1 MSTFRADL
9 HIHSRFSRATS
20 SRLTVPHLA
29 AWAGVKGIDVLATG
43 DFTHPQWRA
52 ELREAL
58 TLDESSSLLRL
69 RKPLGADDVAR
80 EIPALAGLAV
90 SEPRFMLEAEI
101 SSIYKKHGAVRKV
114 HSLVYVPD
122 FESADRL
129 CARLERIGNL
139 GSDGRPILGLD
150 VRHLLEMVLEIPR
163 AFLIPAH
170 VWTPWFSL
178 FGSKSGFNSLEEC
191 FGDLTPHVFALETGL
206 SSDPDMN
213 RCWSALDHLTLV
225 SNSDAHSGENLAREA
240 TLFTGQAS
248 YDGIFNALRG
258 LEPGY
263 AGTLEFFP
271 EEGKYHLDGHRACHV
286 VLEPE
291 ECRRLNDICPVCGKP
306 LTVGVLHRVLEL
318 ADRPVPPK
326 PGAGFLSL
334 IPLPEI
340 VGEILHCGPK
350 TKRPQQKVAE
360 LTRRFGPELTLLL
373 DTPLTDVGRHWPEL
387 GEALRRMRAGQV
399 IRQGGYDGE
408 YGVIRLFEPGEMGP
422 SLLAGASPARSRALP
437 GRAPWP
443 APSLLSPPSSPAE
456 RPRLNAAGSVLP
468 APPPPPDR
476 ADRAERSGR
485 ATPSPAVPSGTAHAG
500 SAFSPD
506 QERALTAGPGP
517 VLVLAGPGSGKTR
530 TLVGRVAHLVESGV
544 PPSAIVAVTFTRR
557 AAGEI
562 RERLAA
568 MAALPE
574 TDTLHALA
582 LKHWPGPQP
591 VVLGEEAARRAFAAA
606 NSGLFDQD
614 SRAASTAWDELALA
628 RERLRLSDLLSP
640 HLPARVPA
648 YVSPH
653 VEAAARAYTAWKKA
667 RHLADY
673 TDLLETWLNLLRS
686 SPDGARPWTHVLVDE
701 VQDLSPLQRA
711 LVCALLPPDG
721 TGFFGI
727 GDPDQSIYGF
737 RGADASIAERLREV
751 WPGLRVLS
759 LGESHRAAPAVLTAA
774 QTALGPG
781 AACAALRSV
790 TGRPATLQ
798 WLRAPSAE
806 REAAWVADRAAYLV
820 GGTSHQ
826 QADLREE
833 LAGCHLAAGSCSP
846 GDMAVLVRLKALIPP
861 LRAALERRGIPCA
874 APESEAFWTDARVEL
889 LLQGAALF
897 VRGQDAPPGF
907 ALNGLPSEAWRQG
920 PAAVLAAAEG
930 AGRRSFDPLFG
941 ESLAFR
947 KLLAAY
953 RDAAGDWR
961 GVLDFVSLRQELDM
975 VRARSEQVQIMTL
988 HAAKGLEFRVVFLPC
1003 LEDGLLPFRGT
1014 EALVRAAA
1022 DREDAPGNT
1031 PKDVEVGKV
1040 GEATAAF
1047 GPGDALASLPDS
1059 GYAGYDEAEER
1070 RLLYVGL
1077 TRAAEAVFASSAG
1090 RRTLYGRTLTL
1101 PPSPLVPGA
1110 CFRAVTLT
1118 RRTRVLASQLS
1129 LLR

>member
-20 SRLTVPHLA
+20 SRLTIPHLA

-43 DFTHPQWRA
+43 DFTHPEWRA

-58 TLDESSSLLRL
+58 TEDETGGLFRL
-69 RKPLGADDVAR
+69 RKPLSADDMAR
-80 EIPALAGLAV
+80 EVPAFAGVAV

-101 SSIYKKHGAVRKV
+101 SSIYKKNGSVRKV

-122 FESADRL
+122 FESAERL
-129 CARLERIGNL
+129 CSRLEQIGNL
-139 GSDGRPILGLD
+139 AADGRPILGLD
-150 VRHLLEMVLEIPR
+150 VRHLLELVLEIPR
-163 AFLIPAH
+163 AYMIPAH
-170 VWTPWFSL
+170 IWTPWFSL

-191 FGDLTPHVFALETGL
+191 FEDLTPHVFALETGL

-213 RCWSALDHLTLV
+213 RCWSALDRLSLV

-286 VLEPE
+286 ALEPE

-318 ADRPVPPK
+318 ADRPAPPE
-326 PGAGFLSL
+326 PGSGFLSL

-350 TKRPQQKVAE
+350 TKRPQLKVAE

-373 DTPLTDVGRHWPEL
+373 DTPLSDVGRYWPEL
-387 GEALRRMRAGQV
+387 GEALRRMRSGRV
-399 IRQGGYDGE
+399 IRRGGYDGE

-422 SLLAGASPARSRALP
+422 SLLTGASPARTRSLP
-437 GRAPWP
+437 LHAPWP
-443 APSLLSPPSSPAE
+443 APS
-456 RPRLNAAGSVLP
+456 
-468 APPPPPDR
+468 
-476 ADRAERSGR
+476 AERSSS
-485 ATPSPAVPSGTAHAG
+485 TGTAASR
-500 SAFSPD
+500 SAPVVSAVASASAKPGFTPG
-506 QERALTAGPGP
+506 QENALAAGPGP
-517 VLVLAGPGSGKTR
+517 VLVLASPGSGKTR
-530 TLVGRVAHLVESGV
+530 TLIGRVSRLLERGV
-544 PPSAIVAVTFTRR
+544 PASAIVAVTFTRR
-557 AAGEI
+557 AAGEM

-568 MAALPE
+568 AAPKGSWGAETPLPE

-582 LKHWPGPQP
+582 LKRWPGPAP
-591 VVLGEEAARRAFAAA
+591 VVLGEEAARRAFIAA
-606 NSGLFDQD
+606 NPGRFDTD
-614 SRAASTAWDELALA
+614 ARAASAAWDELALG
-628 RERLRLSDLLSP
+628 RERLDVP
-640 HLPARVPA
+640 VHL
-648 YVSPH
+648 
-653 VEAAARAYTAWKKA
+653 EEAARAYADWKKA
-667 RHLADY
+667 RQAADY
-673 TDLLETWLNLLRS
+673 TDLLETWLDVLRTA
-686 SPDGARPWTHVLVDE
+686 PDADRPWLHVLVDE

-711 LVCALLPPDG
+711 LVRALLPPDG

-737 RGADASIAERLREV
+737 RGADAAIAERLREV

-759 LGESHRAAPAVLTAA
+759 LDESHRTSAAVLTAA
-774 QTALGPG
+774 QAVLGPD
-781 AACAALRSV
+781 AACAELRSV

-806 REAAWVADRAAYLV
+806 REAAWVADRVAYLV

-833 LAGCHLAAGSCSP
+833 LAGCHLSSGSCSP
-846 GDMAVLVRLKALIPP
+846 GDIAVLVRLKALMPP

-874 APESEAFWTDARVEL
+874 VPEVEAFWTDARVDL
-889 LLQGAALF
+889 ILQGAALF
-897 VRGQDAPPGF
+897 TRGQEADPGF
-907 ALNGLPSEAWRQG
+907 ALAGVPPEIWRQG
-920 PAAVLAAAEG
+920 PAAVLAAAEE
-930 AGRRSFDPLFG
+930 AGNRAFDPLFG
-941 ESLAFR
+941 ESSAFR
-947 KLLAAY
+947 RLAAAY
-953 RDAAGDWR
+953 REAADDWR

-975 VRARSEQVQIMTL
+975 VRSRSEQVQIMTL

-1014 EALVRAAA
+1014 DVLLREAGREEAAPTFTA
-1022 DREDAPGNT
+1022 ASGKKVSDALPVPPGN
-1031 PKDVEVGKV
+1031 
-1040 GEATAAF
+1040 
-1047 GPGDALASLPDS
+1047 
-1059 GYAGYDEAEER
+1059 GYDLYDEQEER

-1077 TRAAEAVFASSAG
+1077 TRAAEAVFASAAG
-1090 RRTLYGRTLTL
+1090 QRNLYGHTLRL
-1101 PPSPLVPGA
+1101 PPSPLLPA
-1110 CFRAVTLT
+1110 ARFRAVTLT
-1118 RRTRVLASQLS
+1118 RHTKVLASQLS
-1129 LLR
+1129 LFR